1 MSKTRRLWLAVA
13 VGHLADVWST
23 AVALGMGGHESN
35 PAAAAALGGGVV
47 GLAALKAGGLAAMAG
62 VWTAAR
68 RRGVPAAWVV
78 PVIASVGGLVPA
90 AWNTSQIMLY
100 GGVLA

>member
-1 MSKTRRLWLAVA
+1 MADTRRVWLAVA
-13 VGHLADVWST
+13 VAHLADVWST

-47 GLAALKAGGLAAMAG
+47 GLALLKAGGLAA
-62 VWTAAR
+62 VAR

>member
-1 MSKTRRLWLAVA
+1 MADTRRVWLAVA
-13 VGHLADVWST
+13 VAHLADVWST

-35 PAAAAALGGGVV
+35 PTAAAALGGGVV
-47 GLAALKAGGLAAMAG
+47 GLALLKAGGLAAMAG
-62 VWTAAR
+62 VWTVAR

>member
-1 MSKTRRLWLAVA
+1 MTDARRVWLAVA
-13 VGHLADVWST
+13 VAHLADVWST

-35 PAAAAALGGGVV
+35 PTAAAALGGGVV
-47 GLAALKAGGLAAMAG
+47 GLALLKAGGLAAMAG
-62 VWTAAR
+62 VWTVAR
-68 RRGVPAAWVV
+68 RRGVPKTWVV

>member
-1 MSKTRRLWLAVA
+1 MADVRRLWLAVVVA
-13 VGHLADVWST
+13 HLADVWST

-35 PAAAAALGGGVV
+35 PTAAAALGGGVV
-47 GLAALKAGGLAAMAG
+47 GLALLKAGGLAAMAG
-62 VWTAAR
+62 VWATGR
-68 RRGVPAAWVV
+68 RRGLPATWVV

-90 AWNTSQIMLY
+90 VWNTSQIVLY